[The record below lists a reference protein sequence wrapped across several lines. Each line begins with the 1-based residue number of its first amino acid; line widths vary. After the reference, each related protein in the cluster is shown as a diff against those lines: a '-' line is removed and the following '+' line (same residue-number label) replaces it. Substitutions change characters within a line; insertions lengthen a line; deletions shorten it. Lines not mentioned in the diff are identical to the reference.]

1 MNNSI
6 KRITG
11 SIMAA
16 AIFAASIA
24 ASSTASAS
32 YIDGDREVD
41 YYSFKIEA
49 NMYLDEWSPST
60 TSGITKRI
68 ADRNWVISV
77 NSVSTSQYSI
87 RYGVMRFSDPN
98 DPTNNLGGTEGIA
111 YDTVL
116 RGTGNSGGR
125 YFSNKFKGSNIHMYA
140 SQSVNAPTGTII
152 RSSGQW
158 SPDAPY

>member
-1 MNNSI
+1 MRNSI

-16 AIFAASIA
+16 AVFVTTAVM
-24 ASSTASAS
+24 SSTASAS

-41 YYSFKIEA
+41 YYSFTIEA
-49 NMYLDEWSPST
+49 NKYLDEWSPCT
-60 TSGITKRI
+60 TGIKKRI

-77 NSVSTSQYSI
+77 NSVNTSQYSI
-87 RYGVMRFSDPN
+87 RYGVCRFFDPN
-98 DPTNNLGGTEGIA
+98 NPNNNFGRTEMIA

-116 RGTGNSGGR
+116 RGTGNTGGQ
-125 YFSNKFKGSNIHMYA
+125 YVSNRFKGSTIHMYA

-158 SPDAPY
+158 SPDSPY